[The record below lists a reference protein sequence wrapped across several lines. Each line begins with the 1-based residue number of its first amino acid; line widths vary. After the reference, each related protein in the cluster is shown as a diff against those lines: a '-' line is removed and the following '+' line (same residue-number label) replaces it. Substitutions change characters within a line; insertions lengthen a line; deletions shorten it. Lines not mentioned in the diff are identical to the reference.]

1 VLHLFSVLLHLKRHV
16 SVDREANENSIF
28 RASAAFDGYFHRK
41 RKALYMALK
50 LFILGLPGSG
60 KSTVSRHITAFL
72 NSRNWESTRFSDH
85 VILQK
90 MFHADTEAKQFKPAE
105 YGGFDVIDLEAFNT
119 ALKRLELEVKEH
131 SISAKPK
138 TLIVIEFSRNDYLR
152 AFQKFSDTFL
162 HEAHFLYL
170 DVDTEICKRRIFERI
185 ANPTSE
191 DDFFVS
197 EYIFGAYYHKDNGQ
211 ILPQIL
217 ERDYGIDK
225 QRVEVIDNNGLLSDS
240 IARINKFVGTICD
253 QKSI

>member
-1 VLHLFSVLLHLKRHV
+1 
-16 SVDREANENSIF
+16 
-28 RASAAFDGYFHRK
+28 
-41 RKALYMALK
+41 MALK

-60 KSTVSRHITAFL
+60 KSSVARYTASYL
-72 NSRNWESTRFSDH
+72 EDKNWGSTRFSDH

-90 MFHADTEAKQFKPAE
+90 MFHADTEGKQFKPAE
-105 YGGFDVIDLEAFNT
+105 YDGFDVIDLEAFNT
-119 ALKRLELEVKEH
+119 ALKWLELEVKEH

-152 AFQKFSDTFL
+152 AFQQFSDTFL
-162 HEAHFLYL
+162 YEAHFLYL
-170 DVDTEICKRRIFERI
+170 DVDTEICKRRILERI
-185 ANPTSE
+185 ANPSSE

-225 QRVEVIDNNGLLSDS
+225 LRVEVIDNNGLLSDS
-240 IARINKFVGTICD
+240 IALVNQFVNLVCGLEPLRD
-253 QKSI
+253 SQPYSQK